1 MIDALALLQARLSAL
16 PGVACARSR
25 FGAGGR
31 PAWRIG
37 AREFAHLH
45 SDTLLDLRLPKAVQA
60 GLHGDP
66 RAHFR
71 AGRSQWVELEFRS
84 EEDVTDLV
92 VLAQQALAA
101 ARGDG

>member
-1 MIDALALLQARLSAL
+1 VGALELLRAQLSAL
-16 PGVACARSR
+16 PGVECTRSR
-25 FGAGGR
+25 FGQGGR

-45 SDTLLDLRLPKAVQA
+45 SDTLLDLRLPRPVQA
-60 GLHGDP
+60 RLRGDS

-71 AGRSQWVELEFRS
+71 AGRSEWVEVEFHN
-84 EEDVTDLV
+84 EQDVPDLIA
-92 VLAQQALAA
+92 LAQQALAA